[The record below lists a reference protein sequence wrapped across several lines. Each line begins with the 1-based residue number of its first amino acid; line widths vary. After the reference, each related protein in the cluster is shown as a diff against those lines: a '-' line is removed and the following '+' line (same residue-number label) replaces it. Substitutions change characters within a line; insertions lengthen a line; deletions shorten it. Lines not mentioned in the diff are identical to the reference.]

1 MESNEPRVTELLD
14 DGFSESEEKEAIEH
28 AKDHEMKLMEEEA
41 RLREEYELKYWFR
54 SVHFYS
60 SAPQDKRE
68 VESLNRKHL
77 LGLQVVQK
85 HLVYVEGL
93 SSGIPDQEI
102 LQTLRG
108 ERYFG
113 QYGKIIK
120 MEVINQKQNDSDPN
134 RQSFGVYVT
143 FAREEDAAICIS
155 AVNGSFNGDRV
166 LRAQLGTT
174 KYCPAY
180 VRNEICTNGK
190 CMFLHELGDSVS
202 T

>member
-28 AKDHEMKLMEEEA
+28 AKDHEMKLVKEEA
-41 RLREEYELKYWFR
+41 RLREEYELKYCFR

-85 HLVYVEGL
+85 NLVYVVGL
-93 SSGIPDQEI
+93 SPGIPEQQI
-102 LQTLRG
+102 LHLLRG
-108 ERYFG
+108 EKYFG

-120 MEVINQKQNDSDPN
+120 MEVIDNKQNDSGPDG
-134 RQSFGVYVT
+134 QSLDVYVT
-143 FAREEDAAICIS
+143 FTREEDAARCIA
-155 AVNGSFNGDRV
+155 AVNGSQNGDRI

-174 KYCPAY
+174 KYCSAY
-180 VRNEICTNGK
+180 VRNEKCTNTK
-190 CMFLHELGDSVS
+190 CMFLHELDDGVNI
-202 T
+202 